1 VKGVTVHLDQIDGRP
16 AAARVRDGM
25 LDDLFVSPPQDVPV
39 PGSVYRARVDR
50 PLKGQGGVTLRL
62 PGGDRAFLRQARGL
76 AAGESLLVQVTG
88 FSEPGKAVP
97 VTADLLFKSRHAIA
111 TPGKPGYN
119 VSRRIKDDDT
129 RERLLELAHDI
140 APPADGPGLI
150 LRSSA
155 QEADPEEVATD
166 IAAMLDLAARVAADT
181 GHDPELLF
189 DGPDP
194 HMLAWR
200 DWALPDALFSD
211 TGNFAVHGI
220 DDMIDALG
228 HPRADLPN
236 GHWISVEP
244 TRALVAIDVNTG
256 ADTSLAAGLAA
267 DIACAR
273 ALPAQLRCRGLGGQI
288 TIDMAP
294 APKKERRTIEQ
305 VLRAAFR
312 ADAVDTVLAGWT
324 PLGHFELQRK
334 RERYPLHLILR
345 G

>member
-1 VKGVTVHLDQIDGRP
+1 MRGVTIHLDQIDGRP
-16 AAARVRDGM
+16 AAARVRDGR
-25 LDDLFVSPPQDVPV
+25 LDDLFLSPPDEVPV
-39 PGSVYRARVDR
+39 PGTIYRTLVDR

-62 PGGDRAFLRQARGL
+62 PGDDRAFLRQARGL
-76 AAGESLLVQVTG
+76 SAGESLVVQVTG

-97 VTADLLFKSRHAIA
+97 VTTDLLFKSRHAIA

-129 RERLLELAHDI
+129 RDRLLELAHDVA
-140 APPADGPGLI
+140 APTGELGLI

-155 QEADPEEVATD
+155 EYAETEEVATD
-166 IAAMLDLAARVAADT
+166 IAAMLDLAAQVAAD
-181 GHDPELLF
+181 GGREPELLF

-220 DDMIDALG
+220 DDMIDALK
-228 HPRADLPN
+228 HPRVNLPS

-256 ADTSLAAGLAA
+256 ADTSMAAGLAA

-334 RERYPLHLILR
+334 RERYPLHLIL
-345 G
+345 GG